1 LSIIL
6 RDILLFTFDI
16 INTVEGLLTM
26 DPLSGAASVIAV
38 IQLTGVILQICG
50 KYLNNVKSAKQDI
63 QRFQEKVA
71 ALSQVLHSLDELIR
85 GSDGNKLTAT
95 QDLLDNI
102 AKCSSAL
109 TNLKER
115 INPETTQKQMRK
127 WGLRAL
133 KWPLARSEVDFA
145 IMELESYKT
154 TFALSLQVDQT

>member
-1 LSIIL
+1 
-6 RDILLFTFDI
+6 
-16 INTVEGLLTM
+16 M

-38 IQLTGVILQICG
+38 IQLTGVILQICE

-95 QDLLDNI
+95 QDLVDNI

-133 KWPLARSEVDFA
+133 KWPLARSEADFA